1 MTVPRLAD
9 LRSEGRHSLLKQ
21 AAAAHSSLR
30 RKLARL
36 HLTRQCFLE
45 GRGQVPRWRS
55 PTIPT
60 HWWNYKHTGTF
71 SSIACLCQF
80 SVAGRVGRRGGWRAC
95 EGHPLLLITRRL
107 LPRLHTPVPDL
118 PAERRD
124 AWRRADPSRGGL
136 LLGHG
141 CKHPIPWPQ
150 VLDRYQGDR
159 RPPGGF
165 GHYHYKSLG
174 FLHLVGKR
182 SVDQQQQQE
191 APEILSMV
199 AQLDPQGCL
208 LKLLCHLEAKEA
220 EALSRHEVI
229 LAGLFRD
236 ASDAA
241 TPSSAAFTYAVG
253 IGNKSRDAAVCDK
266 VFSKCPL
273 KYSQLSA
280 VLEESWACPIG
291 DALQN

>member
-1 MTVPRLAD
+1 MRSAVLTLAVVASCWA
-9 LRSEGRHSLLKQ
+9 LAASTPTFGLLGP
-21 AAAAHSSLR
+21 L
-30 RKLARL
+30 
-36 HLTRQCFLE
+36 
-45 GRGQVPRWRS
+45 
-55 PTIPT
+55 
-60 HWWNYKHTGTF
+60 
-71 SSIACLCQF
+71 
-80 SVAGRVGRRGGWRAC
+80 VG
-95 EGHPLLLITRRL
+95 LKVI
-107 LPRLHTPVPDL
+107 
-118 PAERRD
+118 
-124 AWRRADPSRGGL
+124 GGL
-136 LLGHG
+136 L
-141 CKHPIPWPQ
+141 
-150 VLDRYQGDR
+150 
-159 RPPGGF
+159 GGF
-165 GHYHYKSLG
+165 GGSRFG
-174 FLHLVGKR
+174 IFKR
-182 SVDQQQQQE
+182 SVDQQQQQQQE
-191 APEILSMV
+191 APEMLTMV

-291 DALQN
+291 GALQN

>member
-1 MTVPRLAD
+1 MRGAVLTLAVVASCWAMAASTPF
-9 LRSEGRHSLLKQ
+9 LGLKSLIGIK
-21 AAAAHSSLR
+21 A
-30 RKLARL
+30 
-36 HLTRQCFLE
+36 
-45 GRGQVPRWRS
+45 
-55 PTIPT
+55 I
-60 HWWNYKHTGTF
+60 
-71 SSIACLCQF
+71 
-80 SVAGRVGRRGGWRAC
+80 
-95 EGHPLLLITRRL
+95 
-107 LPRLHTPVPDL
+107 
-118 PAERRD
+118 
-124 AWRRADPSRGGL
+124 GGL
-136 LLGHG
+136 L
-141 CKHPIPWPQ
+141 
-150 VLDRYQGDR
+150 
-159 RPPGGF
+159 GGF

-291 DALQN
+291 GALQN